1 MVVFNSKL
9 RKLILAVSG
18 DIDIGEAFVLFV
30 VLFEALEEE
39 MKGTAFAFREE
50 IVEVVNVRME
60 GATEG
65 AV

>member
-1 MVVFNSKL
+1 M
-9 RKLILAVSG
+9 ILAVSG
-18 DIDIGEAFVLFV
+18 DIDIGEALVLFV

-60 GATEG
+60 GAIEG

>member
-1 MVVFNSKL
+1 MVFSSKL

-39 MKGTAFAFREE
+39 MNGTAFAFREG

-60 GATEG
+60 GATE
-65 AV
+65 